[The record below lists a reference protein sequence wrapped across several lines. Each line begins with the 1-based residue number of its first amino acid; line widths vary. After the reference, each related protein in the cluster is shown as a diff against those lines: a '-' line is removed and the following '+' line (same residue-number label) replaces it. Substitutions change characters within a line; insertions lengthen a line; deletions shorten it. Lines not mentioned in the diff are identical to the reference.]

1 MIKNYT
7 YPISGTMMMLFFAT
21 LIVSCSML
29 KGPDF
34 TKIQVGMTK
43 EKVIQQLGKPDAV
56 VASKKY
62 QDGILEIYEYGTA
75 QLENAAD
82 STSGYRIYWLYFF
95 NNELQEWGIK
105 RNYSPSDYD
114 GYYEKY
120 RRRH

>member
-1 MIKNYT
+1 MIKNSKH
-7 YPISGTMMMLFFAT
+7 PFIGT
-21 LIVSCSML
+21 LIIMLSIISLVGCSML
-29 KGPDF
+29 KGPDL

-43 EKVIQQLGKPDAV
+43 EKVIQHLGKPDAV
-56 VASKKY
+56 VAAKKY
-62 QDGILEIYEYGTA
+62 QDGILEIYEYGTP
-75 QLENAAD
+75 QLENPAD
-82 STSGYRIYWLYFF
+82 STAGFRQYWLYFF